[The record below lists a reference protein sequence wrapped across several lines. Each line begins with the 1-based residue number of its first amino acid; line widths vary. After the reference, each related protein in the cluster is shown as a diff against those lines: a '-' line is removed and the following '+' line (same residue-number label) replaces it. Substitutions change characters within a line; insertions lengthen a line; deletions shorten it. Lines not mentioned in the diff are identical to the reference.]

1 MISFRSDYGESK
13 SVQNGGASMTTTM
26 TMTTTTTTTGSRRI
40 GRSRVLASMAMLFGA
55 IFTILLLP
63 AYGQQ
68 DVDPTWYDPWA
79 PAAAVVNPAQPPAV
93 AHLAQSPLPALQ
105 YRQADKSATSAAN
118 SGQLR
123 VKGTQQGQSRHHA
136 GHNADG
142 NPAADNGGGRSSSRG
157 FETRAEKR
165 DATPDPRNG
174 VASR

>member
-1 MISFRSDYGESK
+1 MISFGSDYGESK
-13 SVQNGGASMTTTM
+13 SVQNRGASMTTTM

-40 GRSRVLASMAMLFGA
+40 GRSRLLASTAMLFGA

-105 YRQADKSATSAAN
+105 YRQADRSATSAAD
-118 SGQLR
+118 SGKLR
-123 VKGTQQGQSRHHA
+123 VKGTHQGQSRHHA

-142 NPAADNGGGRSSSRG
+142 NPAADNGVGAARLAGSKQGLRK
-157 FETRAEKR
+157 ETPHPILG
-165 DATPDPRNG
+165 T
-174 VASR
+174 V